1 MLAAQP
7 RTGGAIAREDTEA
20 AEILSSAGGWEFRV
34 ESLEDSRMQLWML
47 SRAVV
52 AQDHQFTAL

>member
-7 RTGGAIAREDTEA
+7 MTGGAIAGEDMEA
-20 AEILSSAGGWEFRV
+20 AEILSRAGGWEFQV

-47 SRAVV
+47 SRAEV